1 MGQLSVFLLRPASF
15 LLNISIPLSHPL
27 PVTETVDISWTNR
40 SQLSGMIL
48 HFMPGVTF
56 APDLQPGKV
65 NMRET
70 ENKTIVVID
79 DNEDFRNFTGTILRF
94 EGFEVIEASNG
105 REGMARIR
113 NTMPDLILCDIEMA
127 DMNGIE
133 LYKGLRKD
141 KVLRKIPFVFI
152 TAAQVENTYIRELAA
167 LDHFEILKKPFGLQE
182 LLDCTHRHLGVEH
195 SIRLN

>member
-15 LLNISIPLSHPL
+15 LLNISIPFSRPL
-27 PVTETVDISWTNR
+27 PVPENVDISWTNR

-152 TAAQVENTYIRELAA
+152 TAAQVENTYIRELAT

>member
-1 MGQLSVFLLRPASF
+1 
-15 LLNISIPLSHPL
+15 
-27 PVTETVDISWTNR
+27 
-40 SQLSGMIL
+40 
-48 HFMPGVTF
+48 MPGVTF